1 MWIAALLGM
10 ATKYAEGFLAIKYRN
25 IDSNGHVLGGPFYYI
40 ENGMGQRW
48 KWLAKIFA
56 IFGSCVA
63 LFGIGTFTQ
72 VSGISN
78 SAKAIFDPKL
88 KYTINIF
95 GHDYSWAVII
105 TGIIVTIV
113 VALVVI
119 GGIKRIA
126 MTSQVIVPFMAG
138 LYILAVVVLII
149 CNIEKLPSTI
159 AEIFS
164 YAFGFKAVA
173 GGTLASVAIAMQK
186 GVARGIFSNEAGL
199 GSAPIA
205 AAAARTK
212 EPTRQ
217 GLISMTG
224 TFIDTVVVCTMT
236 GLAIVMT
243 GVWKDTKLE
252 GVQVTIKAFQK
263 GLSFIPS
270 DVAAIVLMVCLFFFA
285 FTSILGW
292 NYYGERCVEY
302 LTNKNKKM
310 VLIYRCLFILAI
322 FIGPY
327 LTVTV
332 VWTTADIFN
341 GLMAIPNIIALIV
354 LSPIIVLGTREY
366 LNRNK

>member
-1 MWIAALLGM
+1 M
-10 ATKYAEGFLAIKYRN
+10 
-25 IDSNGHVLGGPFYYI
+25 
-40 ENGMGQRW
+40 
-48 KWLAKIFA
+48 
-56 IFGSCVA
+56 
-63 LFGIGTFTQ
+63 
-72 VSGISN
+72 
-78 SAKAIFDPKL
+78 
-88 KYTINIF
+88 
-95 GHDYSWAVII
+95 
-105 TGIIVTIV
+105 

-138 LYILAVVVLII
+138 LYILAVIVLII
-149 CNIEKLPSTI
+149 CNIDKLPSAI
-159 AEIFS
+159 VEIVS
-164 YAFGFKAVA
+164 YAFGAKALA
-173 GGTLASVAIAMQK
+173 GGAFASIAIAMQK

-236 GLAIVMT
+236 GLAIVIT

-263 GLSFIPS
+263 GLSFVPS
-270 DVAAIVLMVCLFFFA
+270 DVAAIVLMVCLIFFA

-302 LTNKNKKM
+302 LTNKNR
-310 VLIYRCLFILAI
+310 VLVLSYRFLFILAI

-327 LTVTV
+327 LTVSM

-341 GLMAIPNIIALIV
+341 GLMAIPNIIALLV